1 MEIKI
6 NREIREYK
14 ENMFFGLSLRQLVF
28 SVLPAVLPSVFI
40 SVCGMCWVRKRSAGC
55 VSSARLPLLPWAL
68 QNTTV

>member
-28 SVLPAVLPSVFI
+28 LCWPAVLPSVFI
-40 SVCGMCWVRKRSAGC
+40 SVCGMCWARKRSAGC
-55 VSSARLPLLPWAL
+55 VSLVRLPLPLWAM
-68 QNTTV
+68 